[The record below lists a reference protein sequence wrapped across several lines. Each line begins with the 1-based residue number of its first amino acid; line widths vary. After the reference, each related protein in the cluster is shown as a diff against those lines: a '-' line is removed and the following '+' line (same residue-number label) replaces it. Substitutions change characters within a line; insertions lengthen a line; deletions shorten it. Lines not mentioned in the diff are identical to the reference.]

1 MKCVFGI
8 SSWAYFFPHST
19 KMKMLSM
26 RKITVIIVSLVFTHF
41 LFAQH
46 PNRKK
51 IYSLEKILPSTQG
64 TNRIDCLNA
73 LSEEYWW
80 PPRVYP
86 DPISMRAKPAHDEAL
101 NINYSLGLAITNT
114 RIIFTKMTALKF
126 GLLLM
131 HPLI

>member
-1 MKCVFGI
+1 
-8 SSWAYFFPHST
+8 
-19 KMKMLSM
+19 M

-73 LSEEYWW
+73 
-80 PPRVYP
+80 RVLV
-86 DPISMRAKPAHDEAL
+86 ATT
-101 NINYSLGLAITNT
+101 GLPGPHFHA
-114 RIIFTKMTALKF
+114 
-126 GLLLM
+126 G
-131 HPLI
+131 

>member
-1 MKCVFGI
+1 MNCVFGI
-8 SSWAYFFPHST
+8 SRWAYFFPHST

-26 RKITVIIVSLVFTHF
+26 RKIIIIAVGLVFTHF

-51 IYSLEKILPSTQG
+51 IDSLENLLRSTQG
-64 TNRIDCLNA
+64 TRRIDCLNG

-86 DPISMRAKPAHDEAL
+86 DSVSIWAKPAHDEAL
-101 NINYSLGLAITNT
+101 NINYVIGLATS
-114 RIIFTKMTALKF
+114 
-126 GLLLM
+126 
-131 HPLI
+131 